1 MDPDLPPTRIEAFDF
16 LRGVAVLGILAIN
29 IPGFWGPSLATF
41 SPAIPEFDPGGVVW
55 FGFAFV
61 VFEGKMRALFSLL
74 FGASMVLFAQA
85 AERHGHD
92 PDVAQ
97 LRRLMWLALFGY
109 LHFALLWW
117 GDILFPYA
125 LCGLGALALR
135 RVQPAGVLFI
145 ALSIYLFSHG
155 IEALLSLPG
164 IIAEQGVLAGN
175 ALPSDIAEQAGMMAR
190 IASSVQADTATLNAG
205 FFEAVWLNLSHSA
218 LQPLEVT
225 FGTFTETLPLMLIG
239 MALLRSGMF
248 TNWSTRRLTAIAVAG
263 IALGAIPTLLCLQWL
278 AAHDWPPRAMFAAM
292 QAGMAV
298 PHLLM
303 ALGYAAALVL
313 LFPLVRHSW
322 LGLAFA
328 AAGRCAFTNYIGTS
342 AVMSAIFCGWGL
354 GLGPEMPRVWLP
366 AFVLLGWV
374 AMLAWPRWWLAR
386 FGQGPL
392 ESLWR
397 RLSLPRRG

>member
-1 MDPDLPPTRIEAFDF
+1 MDPDLPPTRIEAIDF

-29 IPGFWGPSLATF
+29 VTGFWGPSLATF
-41 SPAIPEFDPGGVVW
+41 SPAIPELDPGGVTW
-55 FGFAFV
+55 FGIAFV
-61 VFEGKMRALFSLL
+61 IFEGKMRAMFSLL

-92 PDVAQ
+92 PDIAQ
-97 LRRLMWLALFGY
+97 LRRLLWLALFGY

-135 RVQPAGVLFI
+135 RVQPAGQIFI

-155 IEALLSLPG
+155 IDALLSLPG
-164 IIAEQGVLAGN
+164 LIAEQGVLGGS
-175 ALPSDIAEQAGMMAR
+175 ALPSDMAEQAGMMAR
-190 IASSVQADTATLNAG
+190 ISDSVGADTSILNAG
-205 FFEAVWLNLSHSA
+205 FVEAVRLKLSHSA

-239 MALLRSGMF
+239 MALLRSGLF
-248 TNWSTRRLTAIAVAG
+248 TRWPTRRLAASAVGG
-263 IALGAIPTLLCLQWL
+263 IVVGGVPTLLCLQWL

-303 ALGYAAALVL
+303 ALGYAAALLV
-313 LFPLVRHSW
+313 LFPLIRNGW
-322 LGLAFA
+322 LGQALA

-342 AVMSAIFCGWGL
+342 VLMSVIFCGWGL
-354 GLGPEMPRVWLP
+354 GLGPELPRVWLP
-366 AFVLLGWV
+366 AFVLLGWS
-374 AMLAWPRWWLAR
+374 AMLVWPRHWLAR
-386 FGQGPL
+386 YGQGPL
-392 ESLWR
+392 EGLWR
-397 RLSLPRRG
+397 KLALPRRA